1 MTYNEEY
8 GEKNDDRMTLIELS
22 LLETFKNM
30 PAMFDRFTID
40 PDMIMHEKVR
50 EIVKFAKQQG
60 KFDMEQILNESKI
73 NENFVDYGYIK
84 NFMQRDTGE
93 KWRVIIY
100 QKNIAENYIAMKTNE
115 LNQKYRNVKNLDEIN
130 QYIKELTELKNMEY
144 EDKQKTANEID
155 NMVYDLQNGISK
167 DTFLKTGYKHF
178 DNLTGCLKKQ
188 SLNVI
193 GANSGMGKSAFAI
206 NLMWHLAKN
215 GAEVHY
221 FSLEMTQREILE
233 RLLAIVTKIPLNEIK
248 NYEVSNEKREQL
260 EKTLQVI
267 KKSGQ
272 IEIDDN
278 SNTLTTDVKNVAMRE
293 SDKPKVI
300 IVDHIIRM
308 KAIDTKQDRR
318 LQLAEIARD
327 LKNIAKDT
335 NTVVIALAQ
344 LNRGNKNRQD
354 KRPTMSDLQES
365 GNIEQESDTVMLIHR
380 EDYHDKDLMQGDA
393 SPTKIIIDKNRSGQ
407 QGVIDMTFYKGV
419 QAFYEDK

>member
-1 MTYNEEY
+1 MTYKEEY
-8 GEKNDDRMTLIELS
+8 GEKTEHRMTLIELS

-30 PAMFDRFTID
+30 PSMFDRFTID
-40 PDMIMHEKVR
+40 PDMIMHDKVR

-60 KFDMEQILNESKI
+60 KFDMKQILNESKI
-73 NENFVDYGYIK
+73 NENFVSYGYIK
-84 NFMQRDTGE
+84 NFMERDTGE
-93 KWRVIIY
+93 KWQVIIY
-100 QKNIAENYIAMKTNE
+100 QKNISENYIAMKTNE
-115 LNQKYRNVKNLDEIN
+115 LNQKYRNVKTMDEIN
-130 QYIKELTELKNMEY
+130 QYIHELTELKNMEY
-144 EDKQKTANEID
+144 KTRKNISEEAD
-155 NMVYDLQNGISK
+155 SMMYDFRNGIPK

-178 DNLTGCLKKQ
+178 DDLTGYLKKK

-206 NLMWHLAKN
+206 NLMWQLAKN

-233 RLLAIVTKIPLNEIK
+233 RLLAIITKIPLSEIK
-248 NYEVSNEKREQL
+248 SYEVSNEKREQL
-260 EKTLQVI
+260 EKALQVI

-278 SNTLTTDVKNVAMRE
+278 SNTLTTDIKNVAIRE
-293 SDKPKVI
+293 SGRPKVI

-308 KAIDTKQDRR
+308 KGVNTKQDRR
-318 LQLAEIARD
+318 LQIADIAVD

-380 EDYHDKDLMQGDA
+380 EDYHDKDLMQGDV
-393 SPTKIIIDKNRSGQ
+393 SPTKIIIDKNRSGPE
-407 QGVIDMTFYKGV
+407 GVIDMSFYKGV
-419 QAFYEDK
+419 QTFYED